1 MSAPL
6 IWILLPLV
14 VSVVLWFL
22 KDRHQVVILLA
33 AGLCL
38 LLAFLAWR
46 APIDSLIQLGPV
58 SFIISSTLTF
68 LGRSFILASSNSAF
82 LILIYLIGA
91 FWLFGAIAAG
101 VPDIFVP
108 LGLALIS
115 LLVAAL
121 SVQPFLYAALLIEV
135 AVLLS
140 IPMLVP
146 PGKTAGQGVIRYLI
160 FQTLALPFILLAG
173 WAAAGVEANPTD
185 QKLLIQAVVL
195 LGLGF
200 AFWLAVFPFYAWVPL
215 LAGEAHPY
223 VAGFILSLLP
233 TVVLLLMLDFLN
245 AFAWLRAYPLLPEVL
260 QLVGALMVI
269 TGGMWSAFQ
278 RDLSRLFGYAVIME
292 SGFSLLA
299 LSLGNQAGLQV
310 LAASFL
316 PRMLALGL
324 WALSL
329 SIIGKQG
336 SVDFNS
342 LEGLLHRQPFTAAGF
357 LLAYFSLGGLPL
369 LAGFPMRE
377 ILLEGVAQQNVTIA
391 FWTLLGN
398 LGFLASGFRIL
409 AVLAKSSEKNWQ
421 IQEKWMQIV
430 LLSGGGLALF
440 LVGIYPRIFLS
451 GVLNLLR
458 AFERLV

>member
-1 MSAPL
+1 MNAPL
-6 IWILLPLV
+6 IWIILPLF
-14 VSVVLWFL
+14 VSIVLWFL
-22 KDRHQVVILLA
+22 KERSQLVIWLA
-33 AGLCL
+33 SGFCL

-46 APIDSLIQLGPV
+46 VPVDSLVQLGPI
-58 SFIISSTLTF
+58 SFTISSTLTF

-91 FWLFGAIAAG
+91 FWLFGSIAAG
-101 VPDIFVP
+101 VPNTFVP

-121 SVQPFLYAALLIEV
+121 AVQPFLYAALLIEM

-140 IPMLVP
+140 IPMLVQ
-146 PGKTAGQGVIRYLI
+146 PGKTVGQGVIRYLI

-185 QKLLIQAVVL
+185 QRLLIQAVVL

-200 AFWLAVFPFYAWVPL
+200 ALWLAVFPFYTWVPL

-223 VAGFILSLLP
+223 VAGFVLSLLP
-233 TVVLLLMLDFLN
+233 TVVILLMLDFLN
-245 AFAWLRAYPLLPEVL
+245 AFTWLRVYPLVPEVL
-260 QLVGALMVI
+260 QLVGSLMVI
-269 TGGMWSAFQ
+269 TGGLWSAFQ

-299 LSLGNQAGLQV
+299 ISLGNQAGLQV
-310 LAASFL
+310 LTASFL
-316 PRMLALGL
+316 PRLLALGL

-336 SVDFNS
+336 SVDFDS
-342 LEGLLHRQPFTAAGF
+342 LAGLLHRMPFTAVGF

-377 ILLEGVAQQNVTIA
+377 ILLEGVAQHNITVA
-391 FWTLLGN
+391 FWTSIGN
-398 LGFLASGFRIL
+398 LGFLACGFRIL
-409 AVLAKSSEKNWQ
+409 AVLVKSNEKTWK
-421 IQEKWMQIV
+421 IQEKWTQIV
-430 LLSGGGLALF
+430 LLIGGGMALF
-440 LVGIYPRIFLS
+440 LVGIYPRIILS
-451 GVLNLLR
+451 GALNLLR
-458 AFERLV
+458 AFAHLV

>member
-1 MSAPL
+1 
-6 IWILLPLV
+6 
-14 VSVVLWFL
+14 
-22 KDRHQVVILLA
+22 
-33 AGLCL
+33 
-38 LLAFLAWR
+38 
-46 APIDSLIQLGPV
+46 
-58 SFIISSTLTF
+58 
-68 LGRSFILASSNSAF
+68 
-82 LILIYLIGA
+82 
-91 FWLFGAIAAG
+91 
-101 VPDIFVP
+101 
-108 LGLALIS
+108 
-115 LLVAAL
+115 
-121 SVQPFLYAALLIEV
+121 
-135 AVLLS
+135 
-140 IPMLVP
+140 
-146 PGKTAGQGVIRYLI
+146 
-160 FQTLALPFILLAG
+160 
-173 WAAAGVEANPTD
+173 
-185 QKLLIQAVVL
+185 LLIQAVVL

-223 VAGFILSLLP
+223 VAGFVLSLLP

-260 QLVGALMVI
+260 QLVGSLMVI
-269 TGGMWSAFQ
+269 TGGIWSAFQ

-336 SVDFNS
+336 AVDFNS
-342 LEGLLHRQPFTAAGF
+342 LGGLLHRQPFTAVGF

-377 ILLEGVAQQNVTIA
+377 ILLVGVAQQNLTVA

-398 LGFLASGFRIL
+398 LGFLVSGFRIL
-409 AVLAKSSEKNWQ
+409 AVLAKSSEKTWQ
-421 IQEKWMQIV
+421 IQEKWTQIV
-430 LLSGGGLALF
+430 LLTGGGLALF

-451 GVLNLLR
+451 GVLNLVR